1 VNQRSSAAQQALD
14 TLGSRLREI
23 RYLAGLS
30 GRELGERCG
39 WPGSKVSRI
48 EHGRQVPQAEE
59 VRLWCLR
66 CGADEQLPELLASLH
81 NYESLYV
88 GWSRLERNGF
98 KAPNESINSLWERT
112 THVRVYATHRIP
124 GPIQS
129 EAYVRTVLQLLRER
143 RDVADDVEET
153 VALRMER
160 QQLINNPRRRFA
172 FVLEEA
178 TLHSRFGT
186 DRMLAEQLANLLIIA
201 GLPAVSLGI
210 VPTGV
215 HRPSLWPSES
225 FWMFDDDRVMLDLW
239 TGQMTITDPV
249 EVTSYGQVFGEL
261 SGIAV
266 YGAQARRL
274 ITAAI
279 DALEG

>member
-1 VNQRSSAAQQALD
+1 VKQRSAAAQQVVD

-30 GRELGERCG
+30 GRELSERCG

-66 CGADEQLPELLASLH
+66 CGAEEQLPELLSSLH

-88 GWSRLERNGF
+88 GWQRMERNGF
-98 KAPNESINSLWERT
+98 KPPNASVNSLWERT

-129 EAYVRTVLQLLRER
+129 EAYVRTVLQLLRGR

-160 QQLINNPRRRFA
+160 QQLIHRPRRKFA
-172 FVLEEA
+172 FVMEEA
-178 TLHSRFGT
+178 ALRSRFGT
-186 DRMLAEQLANLLIIA
+186 DHMLAEQLANLLIIA
-201 GLPAVSLGI
+201 GLPSCSLGVI
-210 VPTGV
+210 PTGV

-225 FWMFDDDRVMLDLW
+225 FWMFDDSRVMLDLW
-239 TGQMTITDPV
+239 TGQMTITDPR
-249 EVTSYGQVFGEL
+249 EVAAYGQVFAEL
-261 SGIAV
+261 SGVAV
-266 YGAQARRL
+266 YGSPARRL
-274 ITAAI
+274 ITSAI
-279 DALEG
+279 DVLEG